1 MKTGP
6 QLIRH
11 RFLQLQ
17 PNDMLPE
24 TNQGHFGESSH
35 SSHRYDVGQ
44 AGYDVGQADWSSIGL
59 IGRSDLDNTELLDQ
73 GIGTGIMTLNHERP
87 RFQTQ
92 AASRVL
98 IAFAVV

>member
-35 SSHRYDVGQ
+35 SSHR
-44 AGYDVGQADWSSIGL
+44 YDVGQADWSSIGL